1 MEHPEWL
8 DELFGYLGSSLLIIS
23 LMPQIYKSY
32 STKKLEDLSAL
43 TLGFQLSTASFL
55 LTYSIIIKEIPMI
68 YGNSGVLLE
77 LFLLCFAKW
86 KYRPRRNRFNNNN
99 FRYQYNNS
107 NIPQMVLEQDIEMNI
122 NDNLYDNPNQNNY
135 EMHNIRRRHSSSGS
149 SNESSWMSFK
159 NIFNPIGETSI

>member
-43 TLGFQLSTASFL
+43 TLGFQLSTASLL

-77 LFLLCFAKW
+77 LFFAL
-86 KYRPRRNRFNNNN
+86 FC
-99 FRYQYNNS
+99 QVE
-107 NIPQMVLEQDIEMNI
+107 I
-122 NDNLYDNPNQNNY
+122 
-135 EMHNIRRRHSSSGS
+135 SSKA
-149 SNESSWMSFK
+149 E
-159 NIFNPIGETSI
+159 